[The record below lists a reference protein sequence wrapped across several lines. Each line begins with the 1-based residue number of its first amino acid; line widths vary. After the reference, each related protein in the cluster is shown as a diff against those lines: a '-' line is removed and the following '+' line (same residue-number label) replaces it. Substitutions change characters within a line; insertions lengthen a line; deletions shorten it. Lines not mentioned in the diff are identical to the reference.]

1 MNGLTIA
8 VICAALLALGTPVLA
23 QTDEDAHAG
32 HHPAPEAR
40 ADAPAQPL
48 AKGFERMRSLIAQA
62 QAEQDPAARRRLLGE
77 HAQAMRDQVRAM
89 RAATRPGE
97 RAVHDHAAAE
107 ARSPDS
113 ATERKRRG
121 PMGDGGMMRGKGG
134 MMGMHQRVEQRLD
147 AIEQMLEQLVEREA
161 LEQ

>member
-1 MNGLTIA
+1 MNGLTVA
-8 VICAALLALGTPVLA
+8 VISAALLALGTPALA
-23 QTDEDAHAG
+23 QTDEDPHAG

-40 ADAPAQPL
+40 AEAPAQPL

-62 QAEQDPAARRRLLGE
+62 QAEQDPAARRRLLDE
-77 HAQAMRDQVRAM
+77 HAQAMREQLRAM

-97 RAVHDHAAAE
+97 RATSDRAAAE
-107 ARSPDS
+107 ASGAGS
-113 ATERKRRG
+113 AAERKRRG
-121 PMGDGGMMRGKGG
+121 PMDDGGMMKGKGR